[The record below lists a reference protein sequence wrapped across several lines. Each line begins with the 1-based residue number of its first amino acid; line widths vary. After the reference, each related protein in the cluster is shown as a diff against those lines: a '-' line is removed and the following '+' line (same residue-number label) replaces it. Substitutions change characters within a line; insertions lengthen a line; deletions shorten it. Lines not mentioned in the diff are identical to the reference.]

1 MTRPVLRSYLCNE
14 WKEGDAPRRTLV
26 DPTCGEVVAETS
38 SRGLDMG
45 AAVAFA
51 RSEGG
56 PALRAMTFAER
67 GAVLEKAASAIHE
80 HREALID
87 LALKNGGNTRKDAK
101 FDIDGAT
108 GTLAF
113 YARLGKKLGEGRF
126 LLDGEETRLSRNPR
140 YVGRH
145 IRVPLQGVAVHI
157 NAFNFPAWGFAEK
170 AAVSWLAGVPVLTK
184 PATSTALVTSRIIE
198 ILVEAALFPP
208 GALNLLMGGAGDLLD
223 HLTVQDVVAFTGSS
237 DTGLAIKSHP
247 NVMSKNVRVNI
258 EADSVNAAVL
268 GPDVEPGGETWDL
281 FLREVA
287 TDMTQKAGQKC
298 TAIRRIFVPRDR
310 LDDAQQDL
318 GDELSSSPVGDPA
331 LKEVRVGPLAT
342 EAQLKDILAGID
354 RLRGVASVVYG
365 EGGRGDLTGI
375 EGEGGFFVSPTLL
388 RVEDGHAAS
397 AAHEHE
403 VFGPVA
409 TLIPY
414 DGTAAD
420 AAALVCR
427 GEGGLVASI
436 YSDDKDFIQEALFG
450 IAPFHGRVHIGG
462 RKIADHSPGPGTV
475 MPQMQHGGPGRAGG
489 GEELGGH
496 RGLAFYTQR
505 VAVQGLSPL
514 LEKLFKDGSAV

>member
-1 MTRPVLRSYLCNE
+1 
-14 WKEGDAPRRTLV
+14 
-26 DPTCGEVVAETS
+26 
-38 SRGLDMG
+38 
-45 AAVAFA
+45 
-51 RSEGG
+51 
-56 PALRAMTFAER
+56 MTFAQR
-67 GAVLEKAASAIHE
+67 GALLDRASKAIHE

-87 LALKNGGNTRKDAK
+87 LALLNGGNTRKDAK

-108 GTLAF
+108 ATLSF
-113 YARLGKKLGEGRF
+113 YARLGAKMGDGHF
-126 LLDGEETRLSRNPR
+126 MLDGDEARLSRNPR

-145 IRVPLQGVAVHI
+145 IRVSLQGVAVHI

-198 ILVEAALFPP
+198 ILVEASIFPP
-208 GALNLLMGGAGDLLD
+208 GALSLLMGSAGDLLE
-223 HLTVQDVVAFTGSS
+223 HLTSQDVVAFTGSS
-237 DTGLAIKSHP
+237 DTGRAIKGHP
-247 NVMSKNVRVNI
+247 NIVSKNIRVNV

-268 GPDVEPGGETWDL
+268 GSDVEPGSDTWDL

-298 TAIRRIFVPRDR
+298 TAIRRIFVPQDR
-310 LDDAQQDL
+310 IDEAQQDL
-318 GDELSSSPVGDPA
+318 SDELSSSPVGDPSLRA
-331 LKEVRVGPLAT
+331 VRVGPLAT
-342 EAQLKDILAGID
+342 ASQLRDIGAGID
-354 RLRGVASVVYG
+354 RLCSVAEVVYG
-365 EGGRGDLTGI
+365 DGTRGELVGI
-375 EGEGGFFVSPTLL
+375 EGDAGFFVSPTLL
-388 RVEDGHAAS
+388 RVKDGHAA
-397 AAHEHE
+397 APVHEHE

-420 AAALVCR
+420 AATLVCK

-436 YSDDKDFIQEALFG
+436 YSDDQNFIREALFG
-450 IAPFHGRVHIGG
+450 IAPFHGRIHLGG

-475 MPQMQHGGPGRAGG
+475 MHQMQHGGPGRAGG

-514 LEKLFKDGSAV
+514 LEKLFKTGASV